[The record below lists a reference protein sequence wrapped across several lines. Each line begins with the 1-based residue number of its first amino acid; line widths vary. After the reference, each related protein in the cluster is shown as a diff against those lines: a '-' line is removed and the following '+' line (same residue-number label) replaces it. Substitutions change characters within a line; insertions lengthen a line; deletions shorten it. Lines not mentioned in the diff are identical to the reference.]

1 MQFHSIHNKIQAR
14 DTHRVRGLPPVET
27 PEVEPVGAS
36 EAQKV
41 GFWGP
46 LNLGGWFL
54 GFVEAAAAGWLLAG
68 VYHRCRRRR
77 WSP

>member
-1 MQFHSIHNKIQAR
+1 MQ
-14 DTHRVRGLPPVET
+14 T

-68 VYHRCRRRR
+68 VVGVAVCV
-77 WSP
+77 

>member
-1 MQFHSIHNKIQAR
+1 MQ
-14 DTHRVRGLPPVET
+14 T

-54 GFVEAAAAGWLLAG
+54 GFVEAAAGWLLAGVVEAAAGWLLAG
-68 VYHRCRRRR
+68 VVGVAVCV
-77 WSP
+77 

>member
-1 MQFHSIHNKIQAR
+1 M
-14 DTHRVRGLPPVET
+14 ET

-46 LNLGGWFL
+46 LNLGGWFWGSLRLLLL
-54 GFVEAAAAGWLLAG
+54 GG
-68 VYHRCRRRR
+68 
-77 WSP
+77 